1 MGWEAGNEKM
11 GEEAGG
17 ESVGKNVA
25 GRERGGGY
33 SLGRGKRMHGGYGDR
48 ECGGGREWEGEW
60 S

>member
-1 MGWEAGNEKM
+1 M